1 MQKEY
6 EWQENQCNVS
16 CAPPTNTWKGA
27 FEMKATGKILIAA
40 VLSIFMVTLAV
51 ESEARRG
58 NYRGPGNLSR
68 SGHFK
73 SGHKRSFHRG
83 HYKRSPKPR
92 YRHGYYGYGAKHRY
106 GSKRHHYRSKH
117 YRPKGSYRHG
127 FYGRYGYGK
136 YGYHRYP
143 YGHRYYY
150 RPYPASLYYYNAYQ
164 DDYRDSSDDA
174 GSDGSI
180 DYQEDYARGW
190 NLLREDRPAEALQ
203 AFGHYAQANPSEGMP
218 KVGYALAL
226 AELGRLD
233 KGIRAMRRA
242 LQENPEAL
250 PYMAIDEK
258 LRPKVERTAARYEQA
273 EQFSGNDPGGSF
285 MLAALYYLLDDMDTA
300 QKAMERNIDSY
311 DTSTSAKNLKRLIE
325 EETQVP

>member
-1 MQKEY
+1 
-6 EWQENQCNVS
+6 
-16 CAPPTNTWKGA
+16 
-27 FEMKATGKILIAA
+27 MKSTGKIFIAA
-40 VLSIFMVTLAV
+40 VLSFFVIAV
-51 ESEARRG
+51 AVPSEARRG
-58 NYRGPGNLSR
+58 YAGNRSYSSR
-68 SGHFK
+68 HGRYKAGRNHTS
-73 SGHKRSFHRG
+73 RQG
-83 HYKRSPKPR
+83 HYKSVRKNN
-92 YRHGYYGYGAKHRY
+92 YRHGYYGYSAKHRY
-106 GSKRHHYRSKH
+106 GYNRHHYRFKH
-117 YRPKGSYRHG
+117 YRPKGYYRHG

-136 YGYHRYP
+136 YGYYRYP

-150 RPYPASLYYYNAYQ
+150 RQYPASLYYYNAYQ

-258 LRPKVERTAARYEQA
+258 LRPKVERTKGRYEQSD
-273 EQFSGNDPGGSF
+273 QFSGNDSGGSF
-285 MLAALYYLLDDMDTA
+285 MLAVLYYLLDDMDAA

-325 EETQVP
+325 EESQVP

>member
-1 MQKEY
+1 
-6 EWQENQCNVS
+6 
-16 CAPPTNTWKGA
+16 
-27 FEMKATGKILIAA
+27 MKSTGKILIAA
-40 VLSIFMVTLAV
+40 FLSFFVIAV
-51 ESEARRG
+51 AVPSEARRG
-58 NYRGPGNLSR
+58 HAGNRGYSSR
-68 SGHFK
+68 H
-73 SGHKRSFHRG
+73 G
-83 HYKRSPKPR
+83 HYKAGRNQR
-92 YRHGYYGYGAKHRY
+92 YRHGHHKSVRENNYRRGSYGQGAKHRY

-136 YGYHRYP
+136 YGYYRYS

-150 RPYPASLYYYNAYQ
+150 RPYPVGLYYYNGYP

-174 GSDGSI
+174 GSDGSV

-233 KGIRAMRRA
+233 RGIRSMRRA
-242 LQENPEAL
+242 LEENPEAL
-250 PYMAIDEK
+250 PYVAIDGK
-258 LRPKVERTAARYEQA
+258 LRLKVERAKGRYEQSS
-273 EQFSGNDPGGSF
+273 QFSGRDPGGSF
-285 MLAALYYLLDDMDTA
+285 MLAALYYLLDDMDAA

>member
-1 MQKEY
+1 
-6 EWQENQCNVS
+6 
-16 CAPPTNTWKGA
+16 
-27 FEMKATGKILIAA
+27 MKSTGKIFIAA
-40 VLSIFMVTLAV
+40 VLSFFVIAV
-51 ESEARRG
+51 AVPSEARRG
-58 NYRGPGNLSR
+58 YAGNRSYSSR
-68 SGHFK
+68 HGRYKAGRNHTS
-73 SGHKRSFHRG
+73 RQG
-83 HYKRSPKPR
+83 HYKSVRKNN
-92 YRHGYYGYGAKHRY
+92 YRHGYYGYVAKHRY
-106 GSKRHHYRSKH
+106 GYNRHHYRSKH
-117 YRPKGSYRHG
+117 YRPKRYYRHG

-143 YGHRYYY
+143 SGHRYYY
-150 RPYPASLYYYNAYQ
+150 RPYPVSLYYYNAYQ
-164 DDYRDSSDDA
+164 DDYRGSSDDA

-258 LRPKVERTAARYEQA
+258 LRPKVERTKGRYEQSD
-273 EQFSGNDPGGSF
+273 QFSGNDSGGSF
-285 MLAALYYLLDDMDTA
+285 MLAVLYYLLDDMDAA

-325 EETQVP
+325 EESQVP